1 MFKKTVR
8 LFVKALIIGTLL
20 SIGLR
25 QVPIQPLPVDK
36 NASQYEQQQPFQQ
49 PDIDCLSG

>member
-25 QVPIQPLPVDK
+25 QVPIQPFADE
-36 NASQYEQQQPFQQ
+36 NTSQYEQQQPFQQ
-49 PDIDCLSG
+49 PAIDCLIG